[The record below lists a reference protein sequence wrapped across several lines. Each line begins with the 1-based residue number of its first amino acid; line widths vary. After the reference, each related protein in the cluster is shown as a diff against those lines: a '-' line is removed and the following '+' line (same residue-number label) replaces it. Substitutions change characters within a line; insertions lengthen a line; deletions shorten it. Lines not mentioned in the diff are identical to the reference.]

1 MNLQELTNNFFI
13 EASNPLM
20 GKIFSSDKRF
30 CVLSLSM
37 ESFAELFFSNKNNQ
51 IYPINLQKETF
62 PELFQIFND
71 EEIQKANG
79 FKTYKRQ
86 KEWMCGRYIIKQLVS
101 KIYSVE
107 MKHIQVSTK
116 VNGAPYLKDFPE
128 KNISISHSGK
138 YAIGAITLSRET
150 QIGIDIENITQPRS
164 NEFCSIAFSQNELNY
179 LKTQPFQQ
187 LYVNWTIKESYLKLI
202 EQGFHENLKQ
212 VEVLDN
218 KIYHHGKLMETSI
231 ITAKMDSEY
240 IFSVVSN

>member
-1 MNLQELTNNFFI
+1 MISSELTNNFFI
-13 EASNPLM
+13 EASNPFM
-20 GKIFSSDKRF
+20 GKTFSSDKNF
-30 CVLSLSM
+30 SVLSLSM
-37 ESFAELFFSNKNNQ
+37 ETFAELFFSIQNDQ
-51 IYPINLQKETF
+51 IYPINFQKENF
-62 PELFQIFND
+62 PELFQSFD
-71 EEIQKANG
+71 EDEIQKANG

-86 KEWMCGRYIIKQLVS
+86 KEWLCGRYTIKQLVS
-101 KIYSVE
+101 KIYPVDL
-107 MKHIQVSTK
+107 KNVQVSTK
-116 VNGAPYLKDFPE
+116 VNGAPFLKDFPE

-138 YAIGAITLSRET
+138 YAIGAITLSSEI

-187 LYVNWTIKESYLKLI
+187 LYVNWTIKEAYLKLI

-231 ITAKMDSEY
+231 KTTKIDSEY

>member
-1 MNLQELTNNFFI
+1 MNLHKIVNNSFI
-13 EASNPLM
+13 EASKQFKE
-20 GKIFSSDKRF
+20 KIFSSDKNF
-30 CVLSLSM
+30 LVLSLSM
-37 ESFAELFFSNKNNQ
+37 ESFAELFFPNKNNQ
-51 IYPINLQKETF
+51 IYPKNLQNKTF
-62 PELFQIFND
+62 PELFKIFND
-71 EEIQKANG
+71 EEIHKVNE

-107 MKHIQVSTK
+107 MKHIHVSTK
-116 VNGAPYLKDFPE
+116 TNGAPYLKDFPE

-138 YAIGAITLSRET
+138 YAIGAITLSNQT

-179 LKTQPFQQ
+179 LKKEPFQQ
-187 LYVNWTIKESYLKLI
+187 LYVNWTIKEAYLKLI

-218 KIYHHGKLMETSI
+218 KIYHRGELMETSI
-231 ITAKMDSEY
+231 KTTKIDSEY